1 MRIYSMLSHNELNPN
16 VYVILL
22 LIPNHHVIEDGAKSA
37 LEYVDN
43 LDLSSARASLCKL
56 HA

>member
-1 MRIYSMLSHNELNPN
+1 MRIYSMLSHNEFNSN